1 MPRARRGGTGF
12 SFDLRSCL
20 TICFCSLALLA
31 AIGSKYV
38 AENNLRPVL
47 SLKLLS
53 EPPREPQ
60 LEVKAV
66 EPEVTTSETSGTL
79 AFSPT
84 PAPAQ
89 PLQQLQHCST
99 ISFLR
104 IQKTASTTFG
114 HEMMQKMCGK
124 RRQRC
129 KQNWDRCAFGKQ
141 TCGVELYDYHLEYNL
156 ARQLS
161 QMGKGRGC
169 VVTFLRGP
177 VERTMSEYFMLR
189 VKHRQFLSFDQW
201 DVHAND
207 IAGIDAILNIDNLSV
222 SFQQYLHHPRNPSR
236 NRQTLY
242 LLGFRRVECNKTR
255 CGGNACICETEN
267 PGYPALAYDWERN
280 SSSLLQLAKEHLRSL
295 DAFGLVECF
304 KKSIEA
310 IAPLLG
316 WDLKLAL
323 ELANKQELHVWKPV
337 MEKARQIRL
346 SRRLSFNGASR
357 KFWREF
363 LHESVGKE
371 ILAVNHLDH
380 ELLQFAQLEF
390 RSRYGSSCEEAP

>member
-1 MPRARRGGTGF
+1 MCTCHVSLAHCRGRKPKFEFNPGQLHLSRSMLLSLLPCTPKLPPRCTAYKHPLSLGILRNTVIGPSKEKRSTGEFCCYDRSVCFRLPIWSHPRQAILVRLNSSVFTFCLSPALLACQRHDRMPRARRGGTGF

-177 VERTMSEYFMLR
+177 VETWGEEM
-189 VKHRQFLSFDQW
+189 
-201 DVHAND
+201 
-207 IAGIDAILNIDNLSV
+207 
-222 SFQQYLHHPRNPSR
+222 
-236 NRQTLY
+236 
-242 LLGFRRVECNKTR
+242 
-255 CGGNACICETEN
+255 
-267 PGYPALAYDWERN
+267 N
-280 SSSLLQLAKEHLRSL
+280 SSLFPSKN
-295 DAFGLVECF
+295 
-304 KKSIEA
+304 
-310 IAPLLG
+310 P
-316 WDLKLAL
+316 
-323 ELANKQELHVWKPV
+323 
-337 MEKARQIRL
+337 
-346 SRRLSFNGASR
+346 
-357 KFWREF
+357 
-363 LHESVGKE
+363 
-371 ILAVNHLDH
+371 
-380 ELLQFAQLEF
+380 
-390 RSRYGSSCEEAP
+390 